1 MTHEIAHA
9 VIHQQEIRFADIDM
23 MGHVNNAIFL
33 NYFEQARMNWFSK
46 TLGENPDWFT
56 NGLMLARN
64 EIDYRDAVLLT
75 DKLQIAVWCSK
86 IGNKSL
92 ILKYE
97 AFVNN
102 GVNKKIKAEGVSVLA
117 CFNHHE
123 KKTIPVPEEWKKR
136 ITVTNNN

>member
-1 MTHEIAHA
+1 MTNEITYA

-33 NYFEQARMNWFSK
+33 NYFEQARMNWFLK

-56 NGLMLARN
+56 SGLMLARN
-64 EIDYRDAVLLT
+64 EIDYREAVLLN

-86 IGNKSL
+86 IGNKSIVL
-92 ILKYE
+92 CYE
-97 AFVNN
+97 AFVVT
-102 GVNKKIKAEGVSVLA
+102 GDTRKIKAEGVSFLV
-117 CFNHHE
+117 CYNHHE

-136 ITVTNNN
+136 IHVTNNN